1 MPIPTPNG
9 PEGKKSFL
17 SNCMGDSVMVKEF
30 SDSKQRYAVCQSKW
44 KKAQAEKQSEWK
56 AEDEDSDVVIY

>member
-9 PEGKKSFL
+9 QEEKKGFL
-17 SNCMGDSVMVKEF
+17 SDCMGDSVMVKEF
-30 SDSKQRYAVCQSKW
+30 DDSKQRYAVCQSKW

-56 AEDEDSDVVIY
+56 AEDENSDVVIY